1 MQDAMFFRDLAA
13 ETVESSTTADL
24 TSTEVRDGRFYV
36 SLHLHGN
43 LRIFTRGGFGVERA
57 FRAVPMDPIGVMAAG
72 GIRSRIQTLDLLAN
86 NLANAATSGYK
97 GDKEF
102 YSLFSS
108 KSAEAGDD
116 DGYLPKLPSV
126 DHHWTDFSQGLL
138 ETTNNPLDLA
148 LSGDGFFVV
157 NGPSGPLYTRNGGF
171 QRTATGTLVTSE
183 GYPVASQGGGS
194 ITLDHS
200 QQVEITREGIIKQG
214 GAEVARLAIA
224 SFKDTNVL
232 MKQGNSYFKNTDPK
246 AIPTQSSTTDVN
258 QGKLEASNIK
268 TSDAAVQLVGVMRQF
283 EMLHKAVSLTTDMDK
298 KAVEEVARVGQ

>member
-1 MQDAMFFRDLAA
+1 
-13 ETVESSTTADL
+13 
-24 TSTEVRDGRFYV
+24 
-36 SLHLHGN
+36 
-43 LRIFTRGGFGVERA
+43 
-57 FRAVPMDPIGVMAAG
+57 MDPISVMAAG
-72 GIRSRIQTLDLLAN
+72 GIRTRMQTLDLLAN

-138 ETTNNPLDLA
+138 ETTGNPLDMA
-148 LSGDGFFVV
+148 LSGDGFFTI

-171 QRTATGTLVTSE
+171 QRSATGTLITSE
-183 GYPVASQGGGS
+183 GYPVASLGGGT
-194 ITLDHS
+194 ITLDPAL
-200 QQVEITREGIIKQG
+200 QVEITREGIIKQG
-214 GAEVARLAIA
+214 GADVGQLAIA
-224 SFKDTNVL
+224 TFPNTNVL
-232 MKQGNSYFKNTDPK
+232 SKQGNSYFKNTDPK
-246 AIPTQSSTTDVN
+246 VTPTQSTTTEVN
-258 QGKLEASNIK
+258 QGRLEASNIK
-268 TSDAAVQLVGVMRQF
+268 TSDVAVHLVGVMRQF